1 MEIVLLI
8 VGITTGCLI
17 GFFVAKSSSSKLR
30 AQLVAEHEKY
40 ELSISQLKENHS
52 SVLSDRDK
60 QIVDLGNKIDVLNGE
75 IRQLTSAKVQAET
88 EKSSLEKKLDEQ
100 AVNLEKQFQQMKEQ
114 FRNIATSVIKDNSSD
129 ISKLNTETIRN
140 IIDPF
145 KEQIDKFRDKVD
157 QCYVD
162 EAKERFSLQEEIKRL
177 VEANRKI
184 GEDATNL
191 ATALKGNSK
200 MQGDWGEMILDD
212 ILLKSGLKDGIHYH
226 KQEYTRDEIGRVI
239 SNDEGNKMRTD
250 VIVDFPDGR
259 KMIIDSKVSLTAY
272 ANCMNAEEKDMADRY
287 LKEHLKSVTDH
298 IDELARVD
306 YSKYIADAPDFVMMF
321 IPNEPAYYLAIKGNP
336 NIWNYAYDRKV
347 VLMNPTNLIT
357 ALRLSLDLWRRD
369 DQIKN
374 LDKIVQTAS
383 TLYDKVV
390 LFQDSMDK
398 IGTNISALGRAY
410 EEASGRFSTG
420 KGNMLTTT
428 QKLMKFGI
436 TPKKK
441 LSVVSTE
448 DDEKEIE

>member
-8 VGITTGCLI
+8 VGIISGCLI
-17 GFFVAKSSSSKLR
+17 GFFVAKSSSSKLG
-30 AQLVAEHEKY
+30 AQLAADHEKY
-40 ELSISQLKENHS
+40 ELSISQLKDNNS

-60 QIVDLGNKIDVLNGE
+60 QIVALGNKIDILNGD

-88 EKSSLEKKLDEQ
+88 EKKSLEKRLEEQ
-100 AVNLEKQFQQMKEQ
+100 AANLDKQFQQMKEQ
-114 FRNIATSVIKDNSSD
+114 FRNIATSVIKDNTSD

-145 KEQIDKFRDKVD
+145 KEQMDKFRDKVD

-177 VEANRKI
+177 VEANQKI

-200 MQGDWGEMILDD
+200 IQGDWGEMILDD

-226 KQEYTRDEIGRVI
+226 KQEYTRDEAGRVI

-272 ANCMNAEEKDMADRY
+272 ANCMNAESKDLSDRY

-298 IDELARVD
+298 IDELTRVD
-306 YSKYIADAPDFVMMF
+306 YSRYINDAPDFVMMF
-321 IPNEPAYYLAIKGNP
+321 IPNEPAYYLAIKANP
-336 NIWNYAYDRKV
+336 NLWNYAYDRKV

-383 TLYDKVV
+383 SLYDKVV
-390 LFQDSMDK
+390 LFQESMDK
-398 IGTNISALGRAY
+398 IGSNISALDKAY
-410 EEASGRFSTG
+410 EEAAGRFSTG

-441 LSVVSTE
+441 LSVASAE
-448 DDEKEIE
+448 DEDKEIE